1 MLILLCLLLLVQS
14 LDLLAPTV
22 CAALLHLSCL
32 GPGFGIATSPS
43 RQHSTVWIFLL
54 SSEGAVTAL
63 GPRLRSIVDGALLG
77 FRLHSVLS
85 FLLFSSS
92 RRKPL
97 KLQAQGRQGYKG
109 HIQAAVPGHTRK
121 LSAPGPPQDRRRAAS
136 PLGRSSNNRC
146 LAAAAAAVWRMQ
158 TLARQLMSMCVS

>member
-63 GPRLRSIVDGALLG
+63 GPRLRSIVEGALLG

-97 KLQAQGRQGYKG
+97 KLQAQGHQGYKG
-109 HIQAAVPGHTRK
+109 HILAAVPGHTRK
-121 LSAPGPPQDRRRAAS
+121 LSAPGPRTEGEQRPRWAGPATTVALLLRLR
-136 PLGRSSNNRC
+136 LCGGCRH
-146 LAAAAAAVWRMQ
+146 WRG
-158 TLARQLMSMCVS
+158 S